1 MSDKAEKAAKTEK
14 SVKAAKK
21 SKKPF
26 FLVRF
31 LRWVKKFFRD
41 THTEMKKVVWPSKK
55 QIVNNTLVVIA
66 VVIICGLVIFGLDNL
81 FGFVL
86 RLILRQG

>member
-1 MSDKAEKAAKTEK
+1 MSDKAEKAAKTNK

-21 SKKPF
+21 DKKPF

-31 LRWVKKFFRD
+31 FRWVKKFFRD
-41 THTEMKKVVWPSKK
+41 TYTEMKKVVWPSKK

>member
-1 MSDKAEKAAKTEK
+1 MAEKAEKTA
-14 SVKAAKK
+14 KAAKK
-21 SKKPF
+21 EKKPF

-31 LRWVKKFFRD
+31 FRWIKKFFRD

-55 QIVNNTLVVIA
+55 QVVNNTLVVIA

-81 FGFVL
+81 FGLIL
-86 RLILRQG
+86 RLILRQGA